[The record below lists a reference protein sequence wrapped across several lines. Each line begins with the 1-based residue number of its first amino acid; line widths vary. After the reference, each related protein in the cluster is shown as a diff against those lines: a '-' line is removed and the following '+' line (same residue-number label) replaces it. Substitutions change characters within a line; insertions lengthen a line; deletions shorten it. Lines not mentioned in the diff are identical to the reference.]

1 MNVDET
7 NIEKK
12 DDLNA
17 NINNTSP
24 KEKYDE
30 KENITIKEEK
40 KDKEKTQKQVENY
53 KYSYNND
60 CSECCKIICVI
71 ICSIIMI
78 LLELALNFILAFI
91 FIYYKK
97 NHKQC
102 EAKLYPKIN
111 SILYIYLTML
121 IISVLIMLITIII
134 STNEDRCNENLAIF
148 SLVFTVLFGIAMFAL
163 QLTNLIIVQKYYNK
177 SKNWD
182 NCGKFKGWSVF
193 WLVMN
198 YISLIIGM
206 ISRCLKARN
215 NRD

>member
-1 MNVDET
+1 
-7 NIEKK
+7 
-12 DDLNA
+12 
-17 NINNTSP
+17 
-24 KEKYDE
+24 
-30 KENITIKEEK
+30 
-40 KDKEKTQKQVENY
+40 
-53 KYSYNND
+53 
-60 CSECCKIICVI
+60 
-71 ICSIIMI
+71 
-78 LLELALNFILAFI
+78 
-91 FIYYKK
+91 
-97 NHKQC
+97 
-102 EAKLYPKIN
+102 
-111 SILYIYLTML
+111 ML

-148 SLVFTVLFGIAMFAL
+148 SLVLTVLFGIAMFAL
-163 QLTNLIIVQKYYNK
+163 QLTNLIIVHKYYNK